1 MSSIAKILGSSIDNH
16 PRRTL
21 FMKWQCHVRQMSIRQ
36 MEGKPDEAIIPTLIL
51 ADLEEDLG
59 QIITLINKTTDYDVI
74 PEMKYM
80 AKKTNDASQVRQD
93 ALKFFAEAYYQKPS
107 TFSDILTAT
116 FLPSSYGAAKIYG
129 AKNCILRFEAYA
141 QSFDLRCK
149 VWRLAKHHQLYQ
161 ATWWH
166 NKLFNSSLHPDTEVL
181 GFEAD
186 WESSTA
192 SPDIPRGHV

>member
-1 MSSIAKILGSSIDNH
+1 
-16 PRRTL
+16 
-21 FMKWQCHVRQMSIRQ
+21 
-36 MEGKPDEAIIPTLIL
+36 
-51 ADLEEDLG
+51 
-59 QIITLINKTTDYDVI
+59 
-74 PEMKYM
+74 M